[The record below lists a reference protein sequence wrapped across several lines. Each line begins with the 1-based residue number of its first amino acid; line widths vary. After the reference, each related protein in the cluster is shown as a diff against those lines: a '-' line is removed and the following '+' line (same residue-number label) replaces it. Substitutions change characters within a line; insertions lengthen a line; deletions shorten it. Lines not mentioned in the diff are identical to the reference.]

1 MGSVAGTD
9 SYTASGYLGAAIIG
23 SSITLSFKDVILAA
37 EAEVL
42 EAFMTINGNMA
53 KRTIALG
60 PLPQNSGAFDLSVPV
75 GADISLFNTLIIR
88 LVGSET
94 TVATASVP

>member
-42 EAFMTINGNMA
+42 
-53 KRTIALG
+53 
-60 PLPQNSGAFDLSVPV
+60 
-75 GADISLFNTLIIR
+75 
-88 LVGSET
+88 
-94 TVATASVP
+94 